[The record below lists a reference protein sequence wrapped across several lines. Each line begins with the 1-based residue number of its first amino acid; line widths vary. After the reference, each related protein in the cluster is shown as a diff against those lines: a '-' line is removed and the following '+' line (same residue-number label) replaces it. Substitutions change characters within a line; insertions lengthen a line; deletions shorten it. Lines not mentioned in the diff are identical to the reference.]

1 MEEIKKDIDQAAQEF
16 EEFCVTFKKQ
26 KKKKLKNKRSAHDIL
41 LKQKKLEEEQIKRE
55 TEKVEREHKKS
66 KEEIDR

>member
-41 LKQKKLEEEQIKRE
+41 LK
-55 TEKVEREHKKS
+55 
-66 KEEIDR
+66 